1 MTRGSVLILA
11 GGTGGHVYP
20 ALAVAEVLR
29 EQQCALYWL
38 GTRSGLEADVARRAG
53 IPFFVV
59 PIKGLRRAGMLRWLS
74 APLLLIWATLR
85 ALVHVIHLRPDV
97 VLGMGGF
104 VSGPAGIA
112 AWFCR
117 RPLIIHEQNAVA
129 GLTNRILARFA
140 TRALAGFPRSFPAPI
155 TPEIVGNPVRQAIS
169 TLDPPDLRGQDPQA
183 FRILVFGGSRGAHA
197 LNRIVPGA
205 LRMLGSA
212 CLNVLHQCGAAE
224 VEKARVLYGRLDGH
238 STVKVCAFIDDMA
251 AAYAD
256 ADLVIARAGAITV
269 AEIAACG
276 VAAILIPYPYAVD
289 DHQTANAQFLVE
301 QGAAVLL
308 PESELT
314 AARLFEVVSE
324 LHADQEKRLSM
335 ARRARALA
343 VPDAARSVARCC
355 QELVR

>member
-140 TRALAGFPRSFPAPI
+140 TRALAGFPRSFPAVFSVHFSI
-155 TPEIVGNPVRQAIS
+155 LAEGDFCLLIALIFDL
-169 TLDPPDLRGQDPQA
+169 TLKKLERGS
-183 FRILVFGGSRGAHA
+183 GGFFSR
-197 LNRIVPGA
+197 LNI
-205 LRMLGSA
+205 
-212 CLNVLHQCGAAE
+212 
-224 VEKARVLYGRLDGH
+224 
-238 STVKVCAFIDDMA
+238 F
-251 AAYAD
+251 
-256 ADLVIARAGAITV
+256 
-269 AEIAACG
+269 
-276 VAAILIPYPYAVD
+276 
-289 DHQTANAQFLVE
+289 
-301 QGAAVLL
+301 
-308 PESELT
+308 
-314 AARLFEVVSE
+314 
-324 LHADQEKRLSM
+324 
-335 ARRARALA
+335 
-343 VPDAARSVARCC
+343 
-355 QELVR
+355 